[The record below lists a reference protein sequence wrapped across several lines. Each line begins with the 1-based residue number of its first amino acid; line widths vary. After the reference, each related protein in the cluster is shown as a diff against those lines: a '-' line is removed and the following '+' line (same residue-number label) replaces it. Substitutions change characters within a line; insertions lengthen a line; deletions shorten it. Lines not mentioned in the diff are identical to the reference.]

1 MSQRQVLQ
9 GKARGARRPDGLA
22 AGAAG
27 APGRPAPPCFS
38 SAVFEQYQKARTQF
52 VQMVAELATRPQNI
66 ETLQNAGVMSLLR
79 PLLLDVV
86 PTIQQTAALALGR
99 LANYN
104 DDLAEAVVKGDILPQ
119 LVYSLAEQNRF
130 YKKAAAFVL
139 RAVGKHSPQLAQA
152 IVDCGALDTL
162 VICLEDFDPGVKEA
176 AAWALGYI
184 GRHNAEL
191 SQAVVDAGAVPL
203 LVLCI
208 QEPEIALK
216 RIAASALSDIS
227 KHSPELAQ
235 TVVDAGAIAHL
246 AQMILNPDSKL
257 KRQVLSALSQIAK
270 HSVDLAEMVVEAEIF
285 PVVLTC
291 LKDKDEYVKKNAS
304 TLIREIAKHTPELSQ
319 LIVNAGGVAAVIDC
333 IGSCKGNIRLPGIM
347 MLGYVAAHSEN
358 LAMAVI
364 ISKGVPQLSVCL
376 SEEPEDH
383 IKAAAAWALGQI
395 GRHTPE
401 HARAVAVT
409 NTLPVLL
416 SLYMSTESSEDLQ
429 VKSKKAIKN
438 ILQKCTYLPALEPF
452 LYDAPPNILKHVV
465 GQFSKVL
472 PHDSKARRLFVTS
485 GGLKKVQEIKAEPG
499 SLLQE
504 YINSINN
511 CYPEEIVSKFFL
523 EVEFIY
529 FCEVHECCLTKRVP
543 MSCSVHPAGL
553 FQKHL
558 ESCGKTTSRKVLPS
572 SERKNAFCYSCHYRN
587 GLCVRFSPQV
597 TFYKVN
603 AIFPLKTGVFLVV
616 YWCQGSPALGAARRG
631 LAQPWS
637 NVWCRHLWAWVP
649 EALYPQDG
657 AGSLGARSFIGN
669 TPCDDKF
676 LFLQLTVL
684 EQRLVERPRAH
695 VDRDEDEED
704 QQ

>member
-9 GKARGARRPDGLA
+9 
-22 AGAAG
+22 
-27 APGRPAPPCFS
+27 
-38 SAVFEQYQKARTQF
+38 VFEQYQKARTQF

-66 ETLQNAGVMSLLR
+66 ETLQNAGEPGARTPVAPRALSPRRLRPAALPVELLGSRSVGTGVRKSIHSFQRVFGGQAERVKLPDGCGRCALSLFPSSLHTGVMSLLR
-79 PLLLDVV
+79 TLLLDVV

-104 DDLAEAVVKGDILPQ
+104 DDLAEAVVKCDILPQ

-176 AAWALGYI
+176 AAWALRYI
-184 GRHNAEL
+184 ARHNAEL

-216 RIAASALSDIS
+216 RIAASALSDIA

-235 TVVDAGAIAHL
+235 TVVDAGAVAHL
-246 AQMILNPDSKL
+246 AQMILNPDAKL
-257 KRQVLSALSQIAK
+257 KHQILSALSQVSK

-319 LIVNAGGVAAVIDC
+319 LVVNAGGVAAVIDC
-333 IGSCKGNIRLPGIM
+333 IGSCKGNTRLPGIM

-504 YINSINN
+504 YINSINS
-511 CYPEEIVSKFFL
+511 CYPEEIVRYYSPGYSDTL
-523 EVEFIY
+523 
-529 FCEVHECCLTKRVP
+529 LQRVD
-543 MSCSVHPAGL
+543 SY
-553 FQKHL
+553 Q
-558 ESCGKTTSRKVLPS
+558 
-572 SERKNAFCYSCHYRN
+572 
-587 GLCVRFSPQV
+587 
-597 TFYKVN
+597 
-603 AIFPLKTGVFLVV
+603 PL
-616 YWCQGSPALGAARRG
+616 
-631 LAQPWS
+631 
-637 NVWCRHLWAWVP
+637 N
-649 EALYPQDG
+649 
-657 AGSLGARSFIGN
+657 N
-669 TPCDDKF
+669 
-676 LFLQLTVL
+676 
-684 EQRLVERPRAH
+684 
-695 VDRDEDEED
+695 
-704 QQ
+704 

>member
-9 GKARGARRPDGLA
+9 
-22 AGAAG
+22 
-27 APGRPAPPCFS
+27 
-38 SAVFEQYQKARTQF
+38 VFEQYQKARTQF

-104 DDLAEAVVKGDILPQ
+104 EDLAEAVVKGDILPQ

-184 GRHNAEL
+184 ARHNAEL

-216 RIAASALSDIS
+216 RIAASTLSDIS

-235 TVVDAGAIAHL
+235 TVVDAGAVAHL
-246 AQMILNPDSKL
+246 AQMILNPDAKL
-257 KRQVLSALSQIAK
+257 KRQVLSALSEIAK

-304 TLIREIAKHTPELSQ
+304 TLIREIAKHTPE
-319 LIVNAGGVAAVIDC
+319 
-333 IGSCKGNIRLPGIM
+333 
-347 MLGYVAAHSEN
+347 
-358 LAMAVI
+358 
-364 ISKGVPQLSVCL
+364 GVPQLSVCL
-376 SEEPEDH
+376 TEEPENH
-383 IKAAAAWALGQI
+383 IKAAAAWALGQV

-401 HARAVAVT
+401 HARAVAVA

-416 SLYMSTESSEDLQ
+416 SLYMSRESSEDLQ
-429 VKSKKAIKN
+429 IKSKKAIKN

-472 PHDSKARRLFVTS
+472 PHDSKARRLFVIS

-511 CYPEEIVSKFFL
+511 CYPEEIVRYYSPGYSDTL
-523 EVEFIY
+523 LQRVDSY
-529 FCEVHECCLTKRVP
+529 QPLT
-543 MSCSVHPAGL
+543 
-553 FQKHL
+553 
-558 ESCGKTTSRKVLPS
+558 
-572 SERKNAFCYSCHYRN
+572 N
-587 GLCVRFSPQV
+587 
-597 TFYKVN
+597 
-603 AIFPLKTGVFLVV
+603 
-616 YWCQGSPALGAARRG
+616 
-631 LAQPWS
+631 
-637 NVWCRHLWAWVP
+637 
-649 EALYPQDG
+649 
-657 AGSLGARSFIGN
+657 
-669 TPCDDKF
+669 
-676 LFLQLTVL
+676 
-684 EQRLVERPRAH
+684 
-695 VDRDEDEED
+695 
-704 QQ
+704 

>member
-1 MSQRQVLQ
+1 MSQKHVLQ
-9 GKARGARRPDGLA
+9 
-22 AGAAG
+22 
-27 APGRPAPPCFS
+27 
-38 SAVFEQYQKARTQF
+38 VFEQYQKARTQF
-52 VQMVAELATRPQNI
+52 VQTVAELATRPKNI

-86 PTIQQTAALALGR
+86 PTIQQTAVLALGR

-176 AAWALGYI
+176 VAWALGNI
-184 GRHNAEL
+184 ARHNAEL

-203 LVLCI
+203 LILCI

-216 RIAASALSDIS
+216 RIAASVLSDIS
-227 KHSPELAQ
+227 EHSPELAQ

-246 AQMILNPDSKL
+246 ARMILNPNAKL
-257 KRQVLSALSQIAK
+257 KRQVLSALGQIAK

-304 TLIREIAKHTPELSQ
+304 TLIREIAKHTPE
-319 LIVNAGGVAAVIDC
+319 
-333 IGSCKGNIRLPGIM
+333 
-347 MLGYVAAHSEN
+347 
-358 LAMAVI
+358 
-364 ISKGVPQLSVCL
+364 GVPQLSVCL

-383 IKAAAAWALGQI
+383 IKAATAWALGQI

-416 SLYMSTESSEDLQ
+416 SLYMSAESSEDLQ

-452 LYDAPPNILKHVV
+452 LYDAPPNILKYVV

-511 CYPEEIVSKFFL
+511 CYPEEIVRYYSPGYSDTL
-523 EVEFIY
+523 
-529 FCEVHECCLTKRVP
+529 LQRVD
-543 MSCSVHPAGL
+543 S
-553 FQKHL
+553 
-558 ESCGKTTSRKVLPS
+558 
-572 SERKNAFCYSCHYRN
+572 Y
-587 GLCVRFSPQV
+587 
-597 TFYKVN
+597 
-603 AIFPLKTGVFLVV
+603 
-616 YWCQGSPALGAARRG
+616 
-631 LAQPWS
+631 QPVI
-637 NVWCRHLWAWVP
+637 N
-649 EALYPQDG
+649 
-657 AGSLGARSFIGN
+657 
-669 TPCDDKF
+669 
-676 LFLQLTVL
+676 
-684 EQRLVERPRAH
+684 
-695 VDRDEDEED
+695 
-704 QQ
+704 

>member
-9 GKARGARRPDGLA
+9 
-22 AGAAG
+22 
-27 APGRPAPPCFS
+27 
-38 SAVFEQYQKARTQF
+38 VFEQYQKARTQF

-119 LVYSLAEQNRF
+119 LVYSLAEQNR
-130 YKKAAAFVL
+130 
-139 RAVGKHSPQLAQA
+139 Q
-152 IVDCGALDTL
+152 I
-162 VICLEDFDPGVKEA
+162 
-176 AAWALGYI
+176 
-184 GRHNAEL
+184 
-191 SQAVVDAGAVPL
+191 
-203 LVLCI
+203 
-208 QEPEIALK
+208 
-216 RIAASALSDIS
+216 
-227 KHSPELAQ
+227 
-235 TVVDAGAIAHL
+235 
-246 AQMILNPDSKL
+246 
-257 KRQVLSALSQIAK
+257 LSALSQIAK

-395 GRHTPE
+395 GRYTPE

-416 SLYMSTESSEDLQ
+416 SLYMCTESSEDLQ

-511 CYPEEIVSKFFL
+511 CYPEEIVRYYSPGYSDTL
-523 EVEFIY
+523 
-529 FCEVHECCLTKRVP
+529 LQRVD
-543 MSCSVHPAGL
+543 SY
-553 FQKHL
+553 Q
-558 ESCGKTTSRKVLPS
+558 
-572 SERKNAFCYSCHYRN
+572 
-587 GLCVRFSPQV
+587 
-597 TFYKVN
+597 
-603 AIFPLKTGVFLVV
+603 PLI
-616 YWCQGSPALGAARRG
+616 
-631 LAQPWS
+631 
-637 NVWCRHLWAWVP
+637 N
-649 EALYPQDG
+649 
-657 AGSLGARSFIGN
+657 
-669 TPCDDKF
+669 
-676 LFLQLTVL
+676 
-684 EQRLVERPRAH
+684 
-695 VDRDEDEED
+695 
-704 QQ
+704 

>member
-1 MSQRQVLQ
+1 MSQRQVL
-9 GKARGARRPDGLA
+9 RGRAGGGRPDGWRRE
-22 AGAAG
+22 
-27 APGRPAPPCFS
+27 PGTAVPPAPPCVP
-38 SAVFEQYQKARTQF
+38 AVFEQYQKARTQF

-66 ETLQNAGVMSLLR
+66 ETLQNAGVVSLLR

-104 DDLAEAVVKGDILPQ
+104 DDLAEAVVKDDIPPQ
-119 LVYSLAEQNRF
+119 LVYSLEQNHF

-139 RAVGKHSPQLAQA
+139 QAVAKHSLQIAQA
-152 IVDCGALDTL
+152 IVEYRALDRL
-162 VICLEDFDPGVKEA
+162 VICLENFDSGVKEA
-176 AAWALGYI
+176 GAWALGYI
-184 GRHNAEL
+184 ARHNAEL

-203 LVLCI
+203 LVLC

-216 RIAASALSDIS
+216 KIVASALSDIS
-227 KHSPELAQ
+227 QHSPELAQ
-235 TVVDAGAIAHL
+235 TVVDVGAIAHL
-246 AQMILNPDSKL
+246 AQMILNPDAKL

-270 HSVDLAEMVVEAEIF
+270 QSVDLAEIMVEVEIF
-285 PVVLTC
+285 PIVLTC
-291 LKDKDEYVKKNAS
+291 LKDKDEYVKKNAC

-319 LIVNAGGVAAVIDC
+319 LIVNTGVAAVIDC
-333 IGSCKGNIRLPGIM
+333 IASCKGNIRLPGIM

-409 NTLPVLL
+409 NILPVLL

-429 VKSKKAIKN
+429 VKSKRAIKT

-472 PHDSKARRLFVTS
+472 PRDSKARRLFVTS
-485 GGLKKVQEIKAEPG
+485 GGLKKLQEIKAEPG

-511 CYPEEIVSKFFL
+511 CYPEEIV
-523 EVEFIY
+523 
-529 FCEVHECCLTKRVP
+529 R
-543 MSCSVHPAGL
+543 
-553 FQKHL
+553 
-558 ESCGKTTSRKVLPS
+558 
-572 SERKNAFCYSCHYRN
+572 CYSPGYSDTLLQRVDN
-587 GLCVRFSPQV
+587 
-597 TFYKVN
+597 Y
-603 AIFPLKTGVFLVV
+603 
-616 YWCQGSPALGAARRG
+616 
-631 LAQPWS
+631 QPIT
-637 NVWCRHLWAWVP
+637 N
-649 EALYPQDG
+649 
-657 AGSLGARSFIGN
+657 
-669 TPCDDKF
+669 
-676 LFLQLTVL
+676 
-684 EQRLVERPRAH
+684 
-695 VDRDEDEED
+695 
-704 QQ
+704 

>member
-9 GKARGARRPDGLA
+9 
-22 AGAAG
+22 
-27 APGRPAPPCFS
+27 
-38 SAVFEQYQKARTQF
+38 VFEQYQKARTQF

-184 GRHNAEL
+184 ARHNTEL
-191 SQAVVDAGAVPL
+191 SQAVVDAGAIPL

-246 AQMILNPDSKL
+246 AQMILNPDAKL

-291 LKDKDEYVKKNAS
+291 LKDKDEYVKKNAC

-364 ISKGVPQLSVCL
+364 ISKGVPQLSICL

-383 IKAAAAWALGQI
+383 IKAAAAWALGQL

-416 SLYMSTESSEDLQ
+416 SLYMSPESSEDLQ

-511 CYPEEIVSKFFL
+511 CYPEEIVRYYSPGYSDTL
-523 EVEFIY
+523 
-529 FCEVHECCLTKRVP
+529 LQRVDSYQP
-543 MSCSVHPAGL
+543 
-553 FQKHL
+553 
-558 ESCGKTTSRKVLPS
+558 
-572 SERKNAFCYSCHYRN
+572 
-587 GLCVRFSPQV
+587 V
-597 TFYKVN
+597 TN
-603 AIFPLKTGVFLVV
+603 
-616 YWCQGSPALGAARRG
+616 
-631 LAQPWS
+631 
-637 NVWCRHLWAWVP
+637 
-649 EALYPQDG
+649 
-657 AGSLGARSFIGN
+657 
-669 TPCDDKF
+669 
-676 LFLQLTVL
+676 
-684 EQRLVERPRAH
+684 
-695 VDRDEDEED
+695 
-704 QQ
+704 